1 MTKKEYFSKVCFCH
15 SRFDSLMTPEGTK
28 YEPASCWKDVYYT
41 LRNAKKLICI
51 TGWAVWDQ
59 LHLFRGADK
68 AIYNKT
74 LGELLIEKANE
85 EVDVSVMV
93 WSEYTSGSILPEKG
107 FMGTHDME
115 TYNRFKNTKVKCA
128 LAPREI
134 SVNELTDYTQN
145 VFSSGA
151 YTHHQKSIIAD
162 ADNGGGARRLVA
174 FVGGLDLTGGR
185 WDTPEFP
192 LFSTLLNEH
201 EGDFRNS
208 NAKSIPETQGP
219 REPWHDIHSLVEG
232 PVAYDV
238 LENFYERWDKQVGF
252 FSAVLFNHNYDNM
265 HSCFYFLRI
274 RARNTES

>member
-1 MTKKEYFSKVCFCH
+1 
-15 SRFDSLMTPEGTK
+15 
-28 YEPASCWKDVYYT
+28 
-41 LRNAKKLICI
+41 
-51 TGWAVWDQ
+51 
-59 LHLFRGADK
+59 
-68 AIYNKT
+68 
-74 LGELLIEKANE
+74 
-85 EVDVSVMV
+85 MV
-93 WSEYTSGSILPEKG
+93 WSEYTSGKVLPEKG

-115 TYNRFKNTKVKCA
+115 TYNRFKNTRVKCA

-201 EGDFRNS
+201 SGDFRNS
-208 NAKSIPETQGP
+208 NAKSIPEMQGP

-252 FSAVLFNHNYDNM
+252 FSAVLFNHNYNNM